1 MNIAD
6 IQVFSKVAATGSF
19 SEAALQ
25 LGITRSAASKA
36 VARLESEL
44 GVTLLT
50 RSPRSAS
57 LTEAGRTFHAHSLE
71 VDTALERAVA
81 SVSGADQRPSGTVS
95 VSLPSSLGATLMLP
109 LMREFRVEWPEID
122 LNLHFD
128 DAPADL
134 IGSSIDLAIRVAE
147 RLGDSNL
154 VSRRIGS
161 TRKVLAASPGYIRN
175 AGWPESIDDLK
186 NHRCLATGTAVRRR
200 VIWRFRGPEGPIETA
215 VDCST
220 TSNAMLALILAACL
234 DDGIVCMPEIFVA
247 AELGQGRLVEL
258 FEDTPPL
265 GEFGVYAVSPN
276 PKPPAKVRAL
286 IDFVERQL
294 ARIDTLDRWTPLD
307 DAGDATPALKRFVS

>member
-6 IQVFSKVAATGSF
+6 IQIFSKVAATGSF

-57 LTEAGRTFHAHSLE
+57 LTEAGRTFHAHSLD
-71 VDTALERAVA
+71 VDAALERAVA

-95 VSLPSSLGATLMLP
+95 VSLPSSLGATLMP
-109 LMREFRVEWPEID
+109 TLMREFRAEWPEID

-161 TRKVLAASPGYIRN
+161 TRRVLAASPGYLDR
-175 AGWPESIDDLK
+175 AGQPGSIEDLK
-186 NHRCLATGTAVRRR
+186 HHRCLATGTAVRRR
-200 VIWRFRGPEGPIETA
+200 VIWRFNGPDGPIETA

-220 TSNAMLALILAACL
+220 TSNAILALILAACL
-234 DDGIVCMPEIFVA
+234 DDGIVCVPEIFVA
-247 AELGQGRLVEL
+247 QELRERRLVEL
-258 FEDTPPL
+258 LPGTPPL
-265 GEFGVYAVSPN
+265 GELGVHAVSPN
-276 PKPPAKVRAL
+276 PRPPAKVRAL
-286 IDFVERQL
+286 IDFVERNL
-294 ARIDTLDRWTPLD
+294 PRLELLDRWSPLED
-307 DAGDATPALKRFVS
+307 GRIEAAARP